1 MKIALRVD
9 GGSIIGMGHIMRTL
23 VLAKEL
29 AKTNSVFYVC
39 RKDEPLTE
47 KYING
52 INKVKQ
58 EGFEVVLINENN
70 VIDELASVNADCLI
84 TDSYDVDEDYFNET
98 KDMFSKTGYIDD
110 INAFYYNVDFVIN
123 QNVTAN
129 NYKYKCND
137 ETRLFLGT
145 DYVMLRQ
152 EFRGSKPNKIKAN
165 ITDVLITMGGADPAN
180 FTMKLLK
187 YIKDLDYN
195 FHVVI
200 GPSFSKINEIEQEVK
215 NIDDIKLY
223 FNANMVEMMKKC
235 DVAITAAGSTLYE
248 LGALGVPTLGVIL
261 ADNQEAVAKEMH
273 KNGYIINLGWYNK
286 VEKKDVLDAISRIN
300 DLEAREKMSALAI
313 KQINKNGVEKL
324 CSEIQKI
331 L

>member
-23 VLAKEL
+23 VLAREL

-39 RKDEPLTE
+39 KTDEPLTE

-52 INKVKQ
+52 INKIKQ
-58 EGFEVVLINENN
+58 EGFEVVLINEHN

-84 TDSYDVDEDYFNET
+84 TDSYDVDEDYFNDS

-129 NYKYKCND
+129 NYKYKCNKD
-137 ETRLFLGT
+137 TSLFLGT
-145 DYVMLRQ
+145 DYVMLRG
-152 EFRGSKPNKIKAN
+152 EFRDSKPNFIKNN
-165 ITDVLITMGGADPAN
+165 IKDILITMGGSDPAN
-180 FTMKLLK
+180 FTLKLLK
-187 YIKDLDYN
+187 YIKDLDHN

-200 GPSFSKINEIEQEVK
+200 GPSFSKINEIEQEAK
-215 NIDDIKLY
+215 SSDNIKLY
-223 FNANMVEMMKKC
+223 FNANMVEMMKIC
-235 DVAITAAGSTLYE
+235 DIAITAAGSTLYE

-273 KNGYIINLGWYNK
+273 KNGYMINLGWYNK
-286 VEKKDVLDAISRIN
+286 VEKKDVLDAISGIS
-300 DLEAREKMSALAI
+300 DIKAREEMSALAI